1 MTRRTGII
9 LFSVLLCI
17 LAICLLATCGNPKPS
32 PNETTS
38 PSSSTEESIESVVER
53 YNSQVALYNEA
64 ITAYNESIQ
73 LVADANIILDQEI
86 AVAQTALESEDIPFD
101 PQTALDLEQAIQTAH
116 ETKIAIPEALLV
128 RDVAVIPEAASSEEI
143 EEFRAR
149 VAAELD
155 VLKSVEV
162 PMPLTVPDYTSVIA
176 TLLEARNTYQHSVE
190 VQKQV
195 TAPDDNFVLERLKQ
209 IDTIVSLGAV
219 IQNNDP
225 NGLLGKEGGYIGCIY
240 FSDSRVDKTKLNL
253 KPSQYDVISMGTIG
267 GGAIEI
273 YATIE
278 EAEAR
283 NSYLATYDGTDL
295 DPGSHVVA
303 GTMVV
308 RTSSMLTDEQQTEL
322 TNQII
327 TIMTALEVSE
337 NLH

>member
-17 LAICLLATCGNPKPS
+17 LVICLLATYGSPKPS
-32 PNETTS
+32 PNETTA
-38 PSSSTEESIESVVER
+38 SSTEESIESVVER
-53 YNSQVALYNEA
+53 YNKQVALYNEA
-64 ITAYNESIQ
+64 VAAYNDSIQ
-73 LVADANIILDQEI
+73 LVADANVILDQEI
-86 AVAQTALESEDIPFD
+86 AIAQTALVSEDIPFD
-101 PQTALDLEQAIQTAH
+101 PQTALDLEQAIQTAY
-116 ETKIAIPEALLV
+116 EAKIAVPEALPI
-128 RDVAVIPEAASSEEI
+128 RDVAVIPEDASSEEI
-143 EEFRAR
+143 GELRAS

-155 VLKSVEV
+155 ALKSVEV
-162 PMPLTVPDYTSVIA
+162 PMPLTAPDYTSVIA
-176 TLLEARNTYQHSVE
+176 SLLEARNTYQHSVE
-190 VQKQV
+190 IQKQV

-209 IDTIVSLGAV
+209 IDTVVSLGTV
-219 IQNNDP
+219 TQSNDP

-253 KPSQYDVISMGTIG
+253 KPSQYDVISMGTVG

-295 DPGSHVVA
+295 DPGSHVVV

-327 TIMTALEVSE
+327 TIMTALEASE